1 MPIRFNLTNGLPESQ
16 ITNDSTPALIDA
28 DASREE
34 SLIQSPTRMDI
45 AATTPPQP
53 PIDKSEI
60 AAYSKEIAKSVTNSL
75 AITSNRNFEVPEK

>member
-34 SLIQSPTRMDI
+34 SLIQSPTRMDT
-45 AATTPPQP
+45 ASTTPPQP
-53 PIDKSEI
+53 PIDSKEI
-60 AAYSKEIAKSVTNSL
+60 AAYSKEIATYIHSTL
-75 AITSNRNFEVPEK
+75 D